1 MTQSVDLE
9 MSQWLWFGGLV
20 VISAGL
26 PVMENKN
33 KIIKPEALLINEV
46 ASAFKFQTSIEGSE
60 SKPVFDPS
68 LYQYLLPCH
77 RHHDLP
83 PSKVITGDIN
93 KPETVDGCEQWWLND
108 RPDLESKSTGSPKGE
123 SNSRTLTMLEA
134 IKDVEGF
141 YNKHFG
147 KISISH
153 DRILRKH
160 GLNSASNIVPLRK
173 K

>member
-33 KIIKPEALLINEV
+33 KIIKPEALFI
-46 ASAFKFQTSIEGSE
+46 
-60 SKPVFDPS
+60 
-68 LYQYLLPCH
+68 
-77 RHHDLP
+77 
-83 PSKVITGDIN
+83 
-93 KPETVDGCEQWWLND
+93 ND
-108 RPDLESKSTGSPKGE
+108 RPELESRSTGSPKGE